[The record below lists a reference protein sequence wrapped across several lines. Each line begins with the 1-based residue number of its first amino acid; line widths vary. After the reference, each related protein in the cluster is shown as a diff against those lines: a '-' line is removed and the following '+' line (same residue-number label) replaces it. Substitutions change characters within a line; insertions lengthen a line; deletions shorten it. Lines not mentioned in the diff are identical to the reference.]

1 MILSLLFLSS
11 LTLTEAF
18 TQSKSASNSNLL
30 CMKAQVPK
38 SYRDTN
44 RNYFKSLISI
54 TTAASVLTYSSQS
67 AKAGLFQSEEQDKV
81 EELNKYQKPIFE
93 LLQQLRPTMTPNTVG
108 FFAMSQTLKGGKED
122 SGKIL
127 LDDEIYLPQDEMKS
141 SIRLKRSKRTMY
153 KKY

>member
-1 MILSLLFLSS
+1 MQCNKSSSTMILALLVLSS
-11 LTLTEAF
+11 LTFTQSF

-44 RNYFKSLISI
+44 RNFFKSLISI

-67 AKAGLFQSEEQDKV
+67 AKAGLFQSAEQDAV
-81 EELNKYQKPIFE
+81 QELNSYQKPIFE
-93 LLQQLRPTMTPNTVG
+93 LLTQLRPAMTPNAVG

-122 SGKIL
+122 SGKIQL
-127 LDDEIYLPQDEMKS
+127 NDEIYS
-141 SIRLKRSKRTMY
+141 G
-153 KKY
+153 